1 MQAQLVS
8 LEDSKL
14 MKIITLD
21 QDIWKKIWFSSV
33 NHIFEKN
40 CETNYMFQTFAPI
53 EYFEFRMFEKK
64 NLEKLKAHFELKDIK
79 YELLNGRLNDEM
91 DTDNRVNIIERP
103 NDFYLLQS
111 KSGCKLITFKY
122 SPMHDE
128 SEVRILHLGNE
139 LCRIEY
145 ERNKFHRNQTVEK
158 IVKKN
163 TRKHKTIDRQTSW
176 LIRVEFNKKKVE
188 KIKEDLEK
196 AEIEFHE
203 LYEI

>member
-1 MQAQLVS
+1 
-8 LEDSKL
+8 
-14 MKIITLD
+14 
-21 QDIWKKIWFSSV
+21 
-33 NHIFEKN
+33 
-40 CETNYMFQTFAPI
+40 
-53 EYFEFRMFEKK
+53 
-64 NLEKLKAHFELKDIK
+64 
-79 YELLNGRLNDEM
+79 M
-91 DTDNRVNIIERP
+91 DPDNRVNIIERP
-103 NDFYLLQS
+103 NNFYLLKS
-111 KSGCKLITFKY
+111 KSGCKLITFKF

-188 KIKEDLEK
+188 KIKENLEK

>member
-14 MKIITLD
+14 MKILTLD
-21 QDIWKKIWFSSV
+21 KNIWIKIYFSSA

-53 EYFEFRMFEKK
+53 EYLDFRQFEKK
-64 NLEKLKAHFELKDIK
+64 NLEKLKAHFELKYIK

-91 DTDNRVNIIERP
+91 DPDNRVNIIEKP

-122 SPMHDE
+122 RPMRDD
-128 SEVRILHLGNE
+128 SVVRILHLGNE

-145 ERNKFHRNQTVEK
+145 ERNEYQRNDTVEK

>member
-1 MQAQLVS
+1 MQVQLVS

-14 MKIITLD
+14 MKLYCLESGIY
-21 QDIWKKIWFSSV
+21 KKIFYSQT
-33 NHIFEKN
+33 NH
-40 CETNYMFQTFAPI
+40 MFNTFFPV
-53 EYFEFRMFEKK
+53 EYLEFHLFEKK
-64 NLEKLKAHFELKDIK
+64 NLEQVKSHLKDNDIK
-79 YELLNGRLNDEM
+79 YELVNGRLNDKM
-91 DTDNRVNIIERP
+91 DTDNSINIIERP

-145 ERNKFHRNQTVEK
+145 ERNKYHRDETVEK

-176 LIRVEFNKKKVE
+176 LKRVQFNKKKAE
-188 KIKEDLEK
+188 KIKKDLEK
-196 AEIEFHE
+196 SKIEFYE
-203 LYEI
+203 LY

>member
-1 MQAQLVS
+1 MQVQFVL

-14 MKIITLD
+14 MKLYCLESGIY
-21 QDIWKKIWFSSV
+21 KKIFYSLTY
-33 NHIFEKN
+33 H
-40 CETNYMFQTFAPI
+40 MFKTFFPV
-53 EYFEFRMFEKK
+53 EYLEFHLFEKK
-64 NLEKLKAHFELKDIK
+64 ILEQVKSHLKDNDIK
-79 YELLNGRLNDEM
+79 YKLVNGRLNDKM
-91 DTDNRVNIIERP
+91 DTDNSINIIERP

-122 SPMHDE
+122 RPMYDRD
-128 SEVRILHLGNE
+128 SVVRILHLGNE
-139 LCRIEY
+139 LCLIEY

>member
-1 MQAQLVS
+1 
-8 LEDSKL
+8 
-14 MKIITLD
+14 
-21 QDIWKKIWFSSV
+21 
-33 NHIFEKN
+33 
-40 CETNYMFQTFAPI
+40 
-53 EYFEFRMFEKK
+53 
-64 NLEKLKAHFELKDIK
+64 
-79 YELLNGRLNDEM
+79 M
-91 DTDNRVNIIERP
+91 DTDNSINIIDRP

-122 SPMHDE
+122 RPMHDQ
-128 SEVRILHLGNE
+128 SKVRILHLGNE

-145 ERNKFHRNQTVEK
+145 ERNEYQRYETVEK

-163 TRKHKTIDRQTSW
+163 TRKHKSIDRQTSW